1 MEVRYREKGKETLSR
16 KRDHPRLGQ
25 LVTGL
30 NSRSSTYIITHRK
43 AAFAPPSH
51 GVVGGSP
58 SFACILP
65 SFCRPTRLLHG
76 FIPELFYRSVRKVQ
90 SLLLVRPMRRR
101 IDLAV

>member
-1 MEVRYREKGKETLSR
+1 MEVRYGEKGKETLSR

-25 LVTGL
+25 RVTGL

-58 SFACILP
+58 GLRPSIPVFDVDPQHSILPSFACILP
-65 SFCRPTRLLHG
+65 SFCGPTRLLHG
-76 FIPELFYRSVRKVQ
+76 LIPELFYR
-90 SLLLVRPMRRR
+90 L
-101 IDLAV
+101 